1 MRSTV
6 KIIFWLAVV
15 WIVFCLI
22 FFIAGQL
29 LPIEFS
35 SSKYAHLFYT
45 ILWLTL
51 PVAIL
56 LTLVDKNK
64 ARRWLRSPSLRIII
78 AIVTFVFFGIFLF
91 GKTLCGYGSGVV
103 LFVDKEDTAVKIVER
118 SFGCGAYDSDL
129 PKSEFVKVK
138 PLTGWLR
145 YVKHVDT
152 AKLDRRK
159 WVQPD
164 TILYYS
170 FP

>member
-1 MRSTV
+1 MF

-56 LTLVDKNK
+56 LTLVHKNK
-64 ARRWLRSPSLRIII
+64 ARRWLRSPNLRIII
-78 AIVTFVFFGIFLF
+78 AVVMFVFLDFFYLEKHYVVMGGGLF
-91 GKTLCGYGSGVV
+91 CLLIRKTL
-103 LFVDKEDTAVKIVER
+103 
-118 SFGCGAYDSDL
+118 
-129 PKSEFVKVK
+129 
-138 PLTGWLR
+138 PLRL
-145 YVKHVDT
+145 
-152 AKLDRRK
+152 
-159 WVQPD
+159 
-164 TILYYS
+164 
-170 FP
+170 